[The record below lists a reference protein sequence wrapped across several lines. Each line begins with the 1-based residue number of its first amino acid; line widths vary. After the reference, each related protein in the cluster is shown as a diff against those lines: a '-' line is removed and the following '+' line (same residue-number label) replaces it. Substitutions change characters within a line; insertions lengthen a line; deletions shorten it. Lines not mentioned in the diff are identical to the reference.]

1 MAEHIQSLG
10 YILKKEKLAS
20 LASDYGLTELLLESL
35 APFPGFYEEYFV
47 PTNAREQKPKS
58 VFIAIKNFDVCHEDD
73 FIRMTMHIKR
83 DHRIKF
89 DAALSSIILF
99 NEMATSIRINM
110 DDYSQLPELIKHFGQ
125 VGVKYL
131 PGRQVKPYQS
141 LIKIRRYFDLEV
153 MDEGIYKDADKPD
166 TYYLRVPLFMTWEEF
181 EKATIAIRNN
191 FDYKT
196 YDAAQAAIYDKN
208 GIIELV
214 RIYDRKADLSKLQSL
229 RQKYI
234 IEVERK

>member
-20 LASDYGLTELLLESL
+20 LASDYGHAELLLESL

-58 VFIAIKNFDVCHEDD
+58 VFIVIKNFDVCHEDD
-73 FIRMTMHIKR
+73 FIRMSMHIKR

-99 NEMATSIRINM
+99 NEAATSLRISM

-125 VGVKYL
+125 AGVKYL
-131 PGRQVKPYQS
+131 LGKQVKPYQS

>member
-1 MAEHIQSLG
+1 MSEHLQSLG

-20 LASDYGLTELLLESL
+20 LAPDYGHAELLLESL

-58 VFIAIKNFDVCHEDD
+58 VFIVIKNFDVCHEDD
-73 FIRMTMHIKR
+73 FIRMSMHIKR

-99 NEMATSIRINM
+99 NEAATSLRISM

-131 PGRQVKPYQS
+131 PGKQVKPYQS

-166 TYYLRVPLFMTWEEF
+166 TYYLRVPLFMRWEEF